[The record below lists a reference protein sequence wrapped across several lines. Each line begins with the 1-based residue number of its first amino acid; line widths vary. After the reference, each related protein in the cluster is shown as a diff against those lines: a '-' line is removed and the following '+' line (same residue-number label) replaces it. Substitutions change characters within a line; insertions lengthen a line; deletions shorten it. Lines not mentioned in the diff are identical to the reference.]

1 MEGMLTMS
9 GDLYACWDQN
19 GSTRGDPLY
28 VPIVAAEPDIPF
40 VSEIIRGSPKIDAYC
55 CAGWSQLGYAMV
67 NSHHRV
73 MPHFMGF
80 EASGAEIPIYGE
92 CHG

>member
-40 VSEIIRGSPKIDAYC
+40 VSEIIRGRARKSMHTAVP
-55 CAGWSQLGYAMV
+55 GGPSLG
-67 NSHHRV
+67 
-73 MPHFMGF
+73 MP
-80 EASGAEIPIYGE
+80 SCPPIIG
-92 CHG
+92 